1 MLDKW
6 LSSYNNW
13 GKLHTSLSCG
23 SCCPRSRIRRAVK
36 YSGRLSRQ
44 FRCRLYAAGRLAFRL
59 SASSLTRSDSRIR
72 TKPVAAN
79 TTGSLSRIGA

>member
-44 FRCRLYAAGRLAFRL
+44 FRCVCTRRAAWHSAFPQAR
-59 SASSLTRSDSRIR
+59 
-72 TKPVAAN
+72 
-79 TTGSLSRIGA
+79 